1 MGWMDRGSNP
11 CGGEIFSH
19 PFRPALGPAQILVQ
33 WVLGFFLG
41 GGGGG
46 QSVQDMDHPPPSSA
60 EVKGRVELYLYSPSG
75 PLWPVLGWTLRLPL
89 YKPDLLNFCKNVIMN
104 VSPYVLD
111 DIVPKVHVKWLWF
124 RFIQVFISR
133 LNCANSDCGVV
144 IMLYRSLLTSAKN
157 IERVFFTGRS

>member
-1 MGWMDRGSNP
+1 
-11 CGGEIFSH
+11 
-19 PFRPALGPAQILVQ
+19 
-33 WVLGFFLG
+33 
-41 GGGGG
+41 
-46 QSVQDMDHPPPSSA
+46 
-60 EVKGRVELYLYSPSG
+60 
-75 PLWPVLGWTLRLPL
+75 
-89 YKPDLLNFCKNVIMN
+89 MN